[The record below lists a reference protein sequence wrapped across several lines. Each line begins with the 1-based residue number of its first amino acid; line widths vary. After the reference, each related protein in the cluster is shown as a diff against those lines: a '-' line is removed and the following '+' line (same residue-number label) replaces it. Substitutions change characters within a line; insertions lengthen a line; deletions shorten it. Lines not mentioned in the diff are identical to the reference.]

1 MFFKSFKE
9 GETIILILYID
20 DLILIEGDDVFE
32 ISPEK
37 RTYKG
42 I

>member
-1 MFFKSFKE
+1 MFFKSSKE
-9 GETIILILYID
+9 GEAIILILYID
-20 DLILIEGDDVFE
+20 DLILIGDDVFE

-37 RTYKG
+37 GTYKG